1 MSGVCKGPGN
11 GGKGEK
17 VQVTPS
23 LSGVSTFFNLMVYSA
38 DGIPG
43 KEAVAAQ
50 QHLASL
56 HINKLKREYLEMC
69 GFVRSQM
76 SVPIVRSNT
85 LLILGTRDKEAYI
98 LQRPDMVD
106 GSVMALLAP

>member
-56 HINKLKREYLEMC
+56 HINKLKQEYLEMC
-69 GFVRSQM
+69 GFVRAMM
-76 SVPIVRSNT
+76 SLSIVSYNT
-85 LLILGTRDKEAYI
+85 LHLHGVGDKEAYI
-98 LQRPDMVD
+98 L
-106 GSVMALLAP
+106 